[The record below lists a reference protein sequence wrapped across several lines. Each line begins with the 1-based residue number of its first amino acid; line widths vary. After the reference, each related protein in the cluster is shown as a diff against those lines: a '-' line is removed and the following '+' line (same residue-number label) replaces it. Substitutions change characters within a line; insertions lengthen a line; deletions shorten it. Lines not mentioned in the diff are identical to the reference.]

1 MRVTLTPND
10 GHHQIVCDTIML
22 KTIEQVETHIRHL
35 QTIRDMLW
43 GNQNDRTDNEQAA
56 TGEETTPG

>member
-10 GHHQIVCDTIML
+10 GHHQIVCDHITL
-22 KTIEQVETHIRHL
+22 KTIEQVETHIRYL

-43 GNQNDRTDNEQAA
+43 GAQNDGTDNEQTS
-56 TGEETTPG
+56 TGEETTQG